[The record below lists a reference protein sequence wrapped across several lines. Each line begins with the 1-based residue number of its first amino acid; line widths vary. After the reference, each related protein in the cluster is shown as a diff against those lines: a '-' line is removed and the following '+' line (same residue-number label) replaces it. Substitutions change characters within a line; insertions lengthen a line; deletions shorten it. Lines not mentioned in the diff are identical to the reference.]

1 MEKIMIYDSPIGKL
15 TLSGDGTS
23 ITGLWI
29 EGQKYFGR
37 TLETENRESNGCVGG
52 SDNAEPCEV
61 FGEVREWLEA
71 YFRGEQ
77 KAISFSLAPKGSAF
91 QKSVWEVLEA
101 IPYGET
107 TTYGE
112 IARKLADRQGK
123 PSMSA
128 QAVGG
133 AVAHNPISILIPCH
147 RVVGANGSL
156 TGYAGGIERKIKL
169 LALEGVDVGQFF
181 IPKCGTAL

>member
-1 MEKIMIYDSPIGKL
+1 MEKRMIYDSPIGKL
-15 TLSGDGTS
+15 TLSGDGEC

-37 TLETENRESNGCVGG
+37 TLEAGDGKSDGCSESTDEA
-52 SDNAEPCEV
+52 SCEV
-61 FGEVREWLEA
+61 FCRAKRWLDA
-71 YFRGEQ
+71 YFKGEQ
-77 KAISFSLAPKGSAF
+77 TEITFPLAPKGSAF
-91 QKSVWEVLEA
+91 QKSVWDILRE

-107 TTYGE
+107 ITYGE
-112 IARKLADRQGK
+112 IAKKLSDREGR

-133 AVAHNPISILIPCH
+133 AVARNPISILIPCH
-147 RVVGANGSL
+147 RVVGTNGSL
-156 TGYAGGIERKIKL
+156 TGYAGGIGRKIKL

-181 IPKCGTAL
+181 VPKRGTAL

>member
-1 MEKIMIYDSPIGKL
+1 MEKIMVYDSPIGKL

-37 TLETENRESNGCVGG
+37 TLEKENRENGGCGRAADDV
-52 SDNAEPCEV
+52 PCEV
-61 FGEVREWLEA
+61 FCKAGKWLDA

-77 KAISFSLAPKGSAF
+77 KKISFPLAPKGSDF
-91 QKSVWEVLEA
+91 QQSVWDILKE
-101 IPYGET
+101 IPLGET
-107 TTYGE
+107 ITYGE
-112 IARKLADRQGK
+112 IAKILAGRQGR
-123 PSMSA
+123 PSVSA

-133 AVAHNPISILIPCH
+133 AVARNPISILIPCH

-156 TGYAGGIERKIKL
+156 TGYAGGIGRKIKL
-169 LALEGVDVGQFF
+169 LNLEGVDVKRFF
-181 IPKCGTAL
+181 IPKQGTAL